1 MLLADVVFGI
11 NHIHLKHPK
20 VVSEVFEM
28 YHSLTSVSLLIPGGD
43 YSLVRETK
51 HIF

>member
-11 NHIHLKHPK
+11 NRIHLKDLK
-20 VVSEVFEM
+20 VVSKVFEM
-28 YHSLTSVSLLIPGGD
+28 YHSLTSESWLIPGGD
-43 YSLVRETK
+43 YSLVRKTK